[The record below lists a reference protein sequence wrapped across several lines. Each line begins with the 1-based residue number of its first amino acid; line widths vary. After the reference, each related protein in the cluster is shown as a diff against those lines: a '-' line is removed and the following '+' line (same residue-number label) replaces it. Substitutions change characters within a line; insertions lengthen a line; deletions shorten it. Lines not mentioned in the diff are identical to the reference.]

1 MRSYF
6 IIENELSSIKCIQNV
21 FEDFQEFNCV
31 GISDQYDSSMNCILK
46 EAPSLVFINIDNAIE
61 NSFQLVNDLNL
72 YSENCPVFIAISSSK
87 EKAYD
92 VIKNGFYDLLL
103 NPLSDLE
110 IRKTILKFQKKN
122 PIKKNNKIC
131 LKSYKDYRY
140 LNTDEVLFLKADNNT
155 TDFYMSDGSIV
166 NSFKTLKT
174 YENTLPKEFLRIHKS
189 YIINRN
195 HVSRIQFGKLLCSIK
210 KNSHHIPFTKTYLDN
225 VENLKNTLSL
235 EPATLL
241 N

>member
-6 IIENELSSIKCIQNV
+6 IIEKELSSIKCIQNV

-46 EAPSLVFINIDNAIE
+46 ETPSLVFINIDSAIE
-61 NSFQLVNDLNL
+61 NSFQFVNDLNL
-72 YSENCPVFIAISSSK
+72 YSEDCLAFIAISSSK
-87 EKAYD
+87 DKAYD
-92 VIKNGFYDLLL
+92 VIKNGFYDFLL
-103 NPLSDLE
+103 NPLTDLE

-122 PIKKNNKIC
+122 HIKKSNKIC

-174 YENTLPKEFLRIHKS
+174 YENTLHNDFLRIHKS

-225 VENLKNTLSL
+225 VENLKNTLL
-235 EPATLL
+235 QKPVVLL